1 MLSPMTQPLGVG
13 DFVAWDGGCL
23 LIGQAHR
30 ETGMHS
36 HYAIQFSFG
45 LVDGIRFRP
54 NESVPWAAYDGV
66 VIASRQPHA
75 MDATTVGR
83 SATMLIE
90 TETPQGRALAEM
102 FPSDGISSLERKR
115 FASAAEAL
123 FSTWERHR
131 HGDETA
137 KAARN
142 AIHSVTGDLEPSA
155 MSDER
160 ILKAVAYIN
169 EHLDG
174 PLTLTEIAKQAFLS
188 PTRFRHVFVDQTGT
202 ALRPYVLWRRF
213 LRSWELIRGGASI
226 STAAHAAGFADAAHL
241 TRTSQ
246 RMFGFAPSALLVR
259 AGADSPATS
268 PPSIKTPK
276 EHR

>member
-1 MLSPMTQPLGVG
+1 MLSPRAQLLGTG

-45 LVDGIRFRP
+45 ATHGIRFRP
-54 NESVPWAAYDGV
+54 SEAVPYTAYDGAI
-66 VIASRQPHA
+66 IASRQPHM
-75 MDATTVGR
+75 MDATTVGL

-90 TETPQGRALAEM
+90 KETPEGRALDDM
-102 FPSDGISSLERKR
+102 FATEGINAIARAR

-131 HGDETA
+131 HGEATS
-137 KAARN
+137 KAARDAVH
-142 AIHSVTGDLEPSA
+142 AITGRIEPA
-155 MSDER
+155 VLTDER
-160 ILKAVAYIN
+160 VVKAIAYIN
-169 EHLDG
+169 KHLDG
-174 PLTLTEIAKQAFLS
+174 PLTLRDVAGQAFLS
-188 PTRFRHVFVDQTGT
+188 PARFRHVFVEQTGT
-202 ALRPYVLWRRF
+202 ALRAYILWRRF
-213 LRSWELIRGGASI
+213 LRAWELIRDGASI

-259 AGADSPATS
+259 ARPDSVEA
-268 PPSIKTPK
+268 
-276 EHR
+276 